1 MEAIELKNLDIY
13 IGKIFFESMW
23 KFEKCEILIKGKN
36 FEDVSKFFEYNIGYR
51 IRQ

>member
-23 KFEKCEILIKGKN
+23 KFEKCEILIKGKILGMFPN
-36 FEDVSKFFEYNIGYR
+36 F
-51 IRQ
+51 